1 MVGAEAWANITAN
14 TPRPEAGAVTG
25 GWRSDLAW
33 AAQYGGTFLQW
44 KSSHHATIGSA
55 YARLEDDTIIATTGD
70 TGIRTF
76 LADGPKLVDSD
87 AYKRAADAVDMG
99 EKTRGFVYVDVDGAL
114 PLAERAGGSLPPDAK
129 DAVAAIDSFILQSS
143 GDGDVTKVSGFV
155 RLND

>member
-1 MVGAEAWANITAN
+1 
-14 TPRPEAGAVTG
+14 
-25 GWRSDLAW
+25 
-33 AAQYGGTFLQW
+33 
-44 KSSHHATIGSA
+44 
-55 YARLEDDTIIATTGD
+55 
-70 TGIRTF
+70 
-76 LADGPKLVDSD
+76 
-87 AYKRAADAVDMG
+87 MG

>member
-1 MVGAEAWANITAN
+1 VTLVLRPPDASKTWETVDGLARKLAEQAN
-14 TPRPEAGAVTG
+14 TTVTV
-25 GWRSDLAW
+25 RTEN
-33 AAQYGGTFLQW
+33 GTEVRRVTTEQV
-44 KSSHHATIGSA
+44 TIS